1 MRKSEFFFINQ
12 SSFPFIQTNNT
23 VNNMLDYDSVV
34 EKGERQISCRIRRVY
49 TSYAINYIELNVVV
63 NLHNTENEDH

>member
-1 MRKSEFFFINQ
+1 
-12 SSFPFIQTNNT
+12 
-23 VNNMLDYDSVV
+23 MLDYDSEV